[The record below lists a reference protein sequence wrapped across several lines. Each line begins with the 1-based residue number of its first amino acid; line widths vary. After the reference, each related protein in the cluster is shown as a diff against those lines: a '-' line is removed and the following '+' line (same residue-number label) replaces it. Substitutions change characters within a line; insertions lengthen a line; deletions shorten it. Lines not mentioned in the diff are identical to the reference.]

1 MKHNRLT
8 LTATLQHK
16 EPLRYSPAGVPIL
29 QMRIAH
35 ESEQIEA
42 GHPRRVTCEI
52 PAVAVGDVAARL
64 ATESIETEWR
74 FSGFIANK
82 RRYEIAELHV
92 VEQAPCVGK
101 GRPQILRVDGGNI
114 PVLLAINHRRAH
126 LSDGL
131 P

>member
-1 MKHNRLT
+1 MKQNTLT

-42 GHPRRVTCEI
+42 GRPRRVTCEI
-52 PAVAVGDVAARL
+52 PAVAIGEVATRL
-64 ATESIETEWR
+64 ATRQLETEWR
-74 FSGFIANK
+74 FTGFLASR

-92 VEQAPCVGK
+92 VEFIEP
-101 GRPQILRVDGGNI
+101 
-114 PVLLAINHRRAH
+114 
-126 LSDGL
+126 
-131 P
+131 

>member
-1 MKHNRLT
+1 MKQNSLT
-8 LTATLQHK
+8 LTATLQQK

-52 PAVAVGDVAARL
+52 PAVAIGDVAMKL
-64 ATESIETEWR
+64 AKHSIETELR
-74 FSGFIANK
+74 FIGFLATR

-92 VEQAPCVGK
+92 VEFIETPA
-101 GRPQILRVDGGNI
+101 REDDEARN
-114 PVLLAINHRRAH
+114 
-126 LSDGL
+126 
-131 P
+131 